1 MDVDAAVL
9 HHHALKHG
17 ADELLP
23 SVEVERCE
31 RTEDTVDKGLQ
42 IRLELRLLL
51 GCLSLGLQHL
61 NTAVDVSPPLTQPSL
76 TLPELIEIDESGLIG
91 VEQAVFLTIP
101 YGATKRPR
109 LANRRNKVGA
119 SGCSR
124 SSLRECPTLCA
135 SSYSRPLAG

>member
-23 SVEVERCE
+23 SVEVERGE

-51 GCLSLGLQHL
+51 GARRISRFA
-61 NTAVDVSPPLTQPSL
+61 TPS
-76 TLPELIEIDESGLIG
+76 
-91 VEQAVFLTIP
+91 AWR
-101 YGATKRPR
+101 RPA
-109 LANRRNKVGA
+109 LNRRWGA
-119 SGCSR
+119 SATRMTMPSPSR
-124 SSLRECPTLCA
+124 
-135 SSYSRPLAG
+135 